1 MLEMN
6 NKVAECELVAS
17 KIESAINLNNA
28 TIKSRDSE
36 IQDEVKYIKENS
48 KNQEEKSKKY
58 EFEIENLSLK
68 DHHLECSSAAKDKDV
83 MEIRNM
89 SLTIGPCETK
99 EQEKDISSNYNLQFD
114 MTKIPNN
121 FLNAKNYGDYFF
133 NYNSGRDGTDTRQ
146 HNKNNVI
153 FYLTIIHRI

>member
-1 MLEMN
+1 MN

-17 KIESAINLNNA
+17 KIDSAHNLNIA
-28 TIKSRDSE
+28 TIKSRASE
-36 IQDEVKYIKENS
+36 IQDEVKKIKENS
-48 KNQEEKSKKY
+48 KYQEENSKKY
-58 EFEIENLSLK
+58 EYDTENSSLK
-68 DHHLECSSAAKDKDV
+68 DPHLECSSATKDKDV

-99 EQEKDISSNYNLQFD
+99 EQEKDFSSSYNLQFD

-133 NYNSGRDGTDTRQ
+133 NYNSGRDGTNQRQ
-146 HNKNNVI
+146 LNQNNVI
-153 FYLTIIHRI
+153 FLFTNY